1 MLSPSPGILQWD
13 IVRTWYRWMQRLLGE
28 PLSLKGRA
36 TSDPQQCLVGTMEG
50 HTLLQAGLLQ
60 PACAAP
66 GGPGKVGAGRGD
78 GLPGKPPHL
87 QSLRPSA
94 TSEVKPVPQHP
105 PRGQRFSRRAY
116 LGKGGIEQLAG
127 FVACGGERQPRVLPG
142 LQQQGAPQCWS
153 LESHPS
159 PSTSQPFPVPRRDAG
174 LRFYHGHGGWLSGGV
189 LGRAWEAEGPE
200 PKTALCGPRE
210 DQA

>member
-1 MLSPSPGILQWD
+1 
-13 IVRTWYRWMQRLLGE
+13 MQRLLGE

-60 PACAAP
+60 PTCAAP

-142 LQQQGAPQCWS
+142 LQQQGAPSVGPWSPTPALAHHSRFQC
-153 LESHPS
+153 L
-159 PSTSQPFPVPRRDAG
+159 AG
-174 LRFYHGHGGWLSGGV
+174 MQGCSSVRHGHGGWLSGGV

-200 PKTALCGPRE
+200 PKTALCGPRRTRPDPE
-210 DQA
+210 RTLCVGSGRTGP